1 MTGSLNIARTLPGVH
16 RVTKRRPD
24 GTVTEY
30 WYAWR
35 GGPQILRV
43 TARSDYALA
52 GEVARS
58 APAAIAAYAAQSQPT
73 RDTATLYGLVTRYLE
88 SSAFSA
94 LAPRTQKDRRKSLDR
109 VRADLGTMELRA
121 LEARRARLH
130 FIEWRDRFARTPK
143 TADDYLGALS
153 IVIQWAFD
161 RGEVAKNPIQ
171 NFPRIYRSNRA
182 EMIWEPHHLATLLA
196 HCDPRFTS
204 VIRVAVLTG
213 LRLGDLRR
221 LPWTA
226 VKEKSIVLQTGKS
239 NGRRTVSVPITQE
252 LQGVLDAIPRS
263 ASVTVLNSRRGR
275 PWSEPGIESAM
286 QRAKR
291 DALAAALTAGRNSSG
306 IEGLRFHD
314 LRGTAATNFVRA
326 GVEIDA
332 VAMILGWKLGRVDE
346 VARRYITDEERVL
359 VVANRLRQNEER
371 TEIVNSPVNRGYGGA
386 SGTG

>member
-1 MTGSLNIARTLPGVH
+1 
-16 RVTKRRPD
+16 
-24 GTVTEY
+24 
-30 WYAWR
+30 
-35 GGPQILRV
+35 
-43 TARSDYALA
+43 
-52 GEVARS
+52 
-58 APAAIAAYAAQSQPT
+58 
-73 RDTATLYGLVTRYLE
+73 
-88 SSAFSA
+88 
-94 LAPRTQKDRRKSLDR
+94 
-109 VRADLGTMELRA
+109 MELRA